1 MFTQAGRPFHTPI
14 SSSLEPRF
22 RVYSVWLTSGPAA
35 IVDTGFY
42 ISRSRGHDF
51 VEIGSEVFWLRSY
64 EIGVV

>member
-51 VEIGSEVFWLRSY
+51 GEIGE
-64 EIGVV
+64 